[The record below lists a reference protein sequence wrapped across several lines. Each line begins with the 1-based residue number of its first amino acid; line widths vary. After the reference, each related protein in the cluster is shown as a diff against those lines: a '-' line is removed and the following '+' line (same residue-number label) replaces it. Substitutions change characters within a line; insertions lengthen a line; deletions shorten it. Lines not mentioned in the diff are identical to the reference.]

1 MLHSMQFEALPLDG
15 AYLVKPDRHFDD
27 RGFFARTFCMI
38 DFKKYGLVSDW
49 VQMSTSFNPKKGQI
63 RGMHFQE
70 NPFSETKLIRCTK
83 GAVLDVII
91 DLRPASLT
99 YHKHYSVELS
109 QVNGYQ
115 LYVPKN
121 FAHGYK
127 TLTDNTE
134 LFYMM
139 DQLYVKDAAREIEC
153 DEEYFS

>member
-1 MLHSMQFEALPLDG
+1 MQFEALPLEG
-15 AYLVKPDRHFDD
+15 AYLIKPDRHSDD
-27 RGFFARTFCMI
+27 RGFFARTFCNN
-38 DFKKYGLVSDW
+38 DFKKHGLVSDW
-49 VQMSTSFNPKKGQI
+49 VQMSTSFNHKQGQI

-83 GAVLDVII
+83 GVVLDVII

-99 YHKHYSVELS
+99 YNQHYSVELS
-109 QVNGYQ
+109 ETNCFQ

-127 TLTDNTE
+127 TLTDNAE

-139 DQLYVKDAAREIEC
+139 DQFYVKEAAREIEC
-153 DEEYFS
+153 DEGLFK